1 MKLNPLQIVN
11 LIDIHNELVNDSLSS
26 HFSHSVYDLISHL
39 LYSSGYSTFQPD
51 TLLNDYYA
59 MYDTNQDEDFIK
71 YLSLFTNSSEA
82 DLNSKFSLVNMDAD
96 LISQA
101 LFAAKQTKF
110 PEIISADGEG
120 VEIIIKKDKVLPN
133 LLKLNIIQPKNETT
147 NLYYNA

>member
-59 MYDTNQDEDFIK
+59 MYDTN
-71 YLSLFTNSSEA
+71 
-82 DLNSKFSLVNMDAD
+82 
-96 LISQA
+96 
-101 LFAAKQTKF
+101 
-110 PEIISADGEG
+110 
-120 VEIIIKKDKVLPN
+120 
-133 LLKLNIIQPKNETT
+133 
-147 NLYYNA
+147 